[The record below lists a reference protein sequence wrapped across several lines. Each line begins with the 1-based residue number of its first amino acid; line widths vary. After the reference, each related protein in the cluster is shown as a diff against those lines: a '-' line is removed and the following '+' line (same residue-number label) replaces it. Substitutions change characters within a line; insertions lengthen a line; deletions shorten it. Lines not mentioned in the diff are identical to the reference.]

1 MQPTRRTLLATIALV
16 AISSSALAST
26 ALAKKRKAHR
36 YEVQTTLSS
45 TRAGAARIDVRAP
58 ADTVERVVLDFGH
71 YQDFIKRFK
80 KSRVLGKHAGKTDVY
95 LQVPILRGAAKVW
108 AVVRFEPP
116 KKVNGEEVIEAHMLK
131 GNVKRLDAWW
141 RILPIDKEHTRL
153 ALELL
158 IVPKLPMPG
167 SLVTGEVAY
176 AADTAVTGSRDRAE
190 HLEAKQHGK
199 QHAP

>member
-1 MQPTRRTLLATIALV
+1 MNPTRRTLLVAILLV
-16 AISSSALAST
+16 AICSSALAT
-26 ALAKKRKAHR
+26 PRAKKPRAHR
-36 YEVQTTLSS
+36 YEVQTTLN
-45 TRAGAARIDVRAP
+45 RIKAGAARIDVRAP
-58 ADTVERVVLDFGH
+58 AATVDQVVRDFNH
-71 YQDFIKRFK
+71 YQDFIRRFER
-80 KSRVLGKHAGKTDVY
+80 SRVLARHGGATDVY

-116 KKVNGEEVIEAHMLK
+116 KTVDGEEIIEAHMLE

-141 RILPIDKEHTRL
+141 RIKPLDKAHTRL

-158 IVPKLPMPG
+158 IVPKLPVPG

-190 HLEAKQHGK
+190 QLEAKRRRK
-199 QHAP
+199 